1 MTIDGLGSSL
11 VRRMHGLVTVA
22 AIALAAAGCQEKAAE
37 QTPPPR
43 KAESP
48 VTTFDYTLR
57 GVVGAV
63 VPEAGRV
70 VIRHERIPGFMPAMT
85 MPFNLEDESIL
96 GLLQPGDEVEGVLHV
111 EKRDG
116 AVRNYQL
123 RDLKRTKAAPPPSET
138 QRPLSKA
145 SRFEAHPP
153 PPILK
158 VGELVPDFAMTD
170 QTGNAFRLSE
180 LRGKVVVLTFIYTRC
195 PLPDFCPAMDRKF
208 TELAQKAS
216 LFPDR
221 AKAIR
226 LLSVSFDPE
235 HDTPA
240 ILAKHAERQGAR
252 PPLWTYAVASHDELA
267 KVAPRLGLVFG
278 ANGQEILHN
287 LCTAVVGPDGRLA
300 RLEVGRQANAWES
313 GDLLR
318 TIYGQLPR

>member
-11 VRRMHGLVTVA
+11 VRRMQGVVTVA
-22 AIALAAAGCQEKAAE
+22 AIAVAGAGCQEKTTD
-37 QTPPPR
+37 QVPPRR

-48 VTTFDYTLR
+48 VTSYDYVLR
-57 GVVGAV
+57 GVVGSV

-85 MPFNLEDESIL
+85 MPFNVEDESIL

-123 RDLKRTKAAPPPSET
+123 RQLKRTKSAPPPSGS
-138 QRPLSKA
+138 QRPTSTA
-145 SRFEAHPP
+145 SRFELHPP

-158 VGELVPDFAMTD
+158 VGERVPDFAMTD
-170 QTGNAFRLSE
+170 QAGKALRLSE

-195 PLPDFCPAMDRKF
+195 PLPDFCPAMDRRF
-208 TELAQKAS
+208 SDLAQKVS
-216 LFPDR
+216 LFPER

-240 ILAKHAERQGAR
+240 ILAKHAEMRGAR
-252 PPLWTYAVASHDELA
+252 PPLWTYAVASHEELA
-267 KVAPRLGLVFG
+267 KVAPRLGLLFG
-278 ANGQEILHN
+278 ANGQEILHT

-300 RLEVGRQANAWES
+300 RLEVGREANAWES

-318 TIYGQLPR
+318 TVYGQLPR